1 MSVRPTVRFVS
12 HEATRTGAPIALL
25 RFQRW
30 LRDHSD
36 VAFETVC
43 LAGGPLLDTFAE
55 LSPTRLGD
63 MVAAASPPLPAVM
76 YLNSAA
82 SLPVAARLEP
92 GGPRVVGYIHE
103 LDLGQ
108 RLALAGHD
116 AAGLF
121 KRVDDVIVVAQCV
134 ADSLVEQ
141 WGVSRD
147 RIRQVPSP
155 VALVAAEPSCSSPAG
170 WAALGIEPD
179 ALVVGG
185 AGPIGWRKG
194 TDLFV
199 EVIRRLV
206 ECEGDRPVHGVWVGA
221 GQEGPDFAPMAFDVA
236 HAGLGQ
242 RLHFVGEQEEPA
254 GWFRRFDVLT
264 LTSREDPFPLVVGE
278 CALVGVPTVGFDASG
293 GVPELIDRCRPAEIG
308 WTVPYLD
315 LEAMASVIDKL
326 LDDPG
331 RRQAAAGAAASVVR
345 AELDLDVVGPQLAEV
360 LRTPSRSPR

>member
-1 MSVRPTVRFVS
+1 MSPAPTVRFVS

-30 LRDHSD
+30 LREHSD

-43 LAGGPLLDTFAE
+43 LAGGPLLEELAE
-55 LSPTRLGD
+55 LGPTRLGD
-63 MVAAASPPLPAVM
+63 TVAAASPPLPEVV

-82 SLPVAARLEP
+82 SLPVVGHLQP

-103 LDLGQ
+103 LELGQ
-108 RLALAGHD
+108 RLSLAGHD

-121 KRVDDVIVVAQCV
+121 KRVDDVIVVADCV

-147 RIRQVPSP
+147 RIRQVPPP
-155 VALVAAEPSCSSPAG
+155 VTSVDAEPARSSPAG

-185 AGPIGWRKG
+185 AGSIGWRKG

-199 EVIRRLV
+199 ELIRRLV
-206 ECEGDRPVHGVWVGA
+206 ECEGGRPVHGVWVGA
-221 GQEGPDFAPMAFDVA
+221 GQEHPDFSPVAFDVA
-236 HAGLGQ
+236 HAGLGH
-242 RLHFVGEQEEPA
+242 RLRFVGEQEQPA
-254 GWFRRFDVLT
+254 GWFRRFDVLA

-278 CALVGVPTVGFDASG
+278 CATVGVPTVGFDASG
-293 GVPELIDRCRPAEIG
+293 GVPELIDRGRPAEIG

-315 LEAMASVIDKL
+315 LGVMASLIDKL

-345 AELDLDVVGPQLAEV
+345 AELDVDVVGPQLAEV
-360 LRTPSRSPR
+360 LRVPSRSSR